1 MKLVESSLVPFDRL
15 WEFDDQEAIRFGESI
30 LIAEKTSNRQSNE
43 LGTGGITDPAML
55 WTTKREK

>member
-15 WEFDDQEAIRFGESI
+15 WEFDDQEAIRFGESN

-43 LGTGGITDPAML
+43 LGPGGIPSYRFQR
-55 WTTKREK
+55 W